1 MKNKKIIVLVGPS
14 GSGKTSIGQILEAK
28 GIPRL
33 VTTTTREPRS
43 DEVDGIDYYFRDFS
57 EADMD
62 EFVEQT
68 IYNKNRYGITKAE
81 VESMLEKNDVVH
93 VSLDKQGADALEA
106 AYPKEVYVVFVKIT
120 EEEMIERMKMR
131 GDTQAEIEERILF
144 SRKTDELSP
153 PEQTDLIIQNNNL
166 EESAQIILDE
176 LEKQKTN
183 NKKS

>member
-14 GSGKTSIGQILEAK
+14 GSGKTSIGQILETK

-33 VTTTTREPRS
+33 VTTTTREARLG
-43 DEVDGIDYYFRDFS
+43 EIDGVDYYFRSFS

-93 VSLDKQGADALEA
+93 VSLDKQGADALEE
-106 AYPKEVYVVFVKIT
+106 AYPEEAYIVFVKIT

-131 GDTQAEIEERILF
+131 GDSQAQINERVLF
-144 SRKTDELSP
+144 CRKTDELLP
-153 PEQTDLIIQNNNL
+153 PEQTDLIIRNNDL
-166 EESAQIILDE
+166 EESAQTILDE
-176 LEKQKTN
+176 LAKAEE
-183 NKKS
+183 